1 MKKILI
7 SIIIVL
13 LLLLVPILIKISISY
28 LFKAQYNSN
37 GISHFLVITIDKNQ
51 EKTYLGTLERHKVYI
66 EGLNI
71 KETNFRTIDAKN
83 ISIQEVIEKKLSSI
97 KEWEKYSRRIKK
109 RKNSEIL
116 IFENY
121 EMYITSKE
129 IKIRPRS

>member
-13 LLLLVPILIKISISY
+13 LLLLVPILIKISIPY

-51 EKTYLGTLERHKVYI
+51 ENTYLGTLENHKVYI

-97 KEWEKYSRRIKK
+97 KEWEKYSKRIKN

-129 IKIRPRS
+129 IIIRPRS

>member
-13 LLLLVPILIKISISY
+13 LLLLVPILIKISIPY

-83 ISIQEVIEKKLSSI
+83 ISIQV
-97 KEWEKYSRRIKK
+97 
-109 RKNSEIL
+109 
-116 IFENY
+116 
-121 EMYITSKE
+121 
-129 IKIRPRS
+129 